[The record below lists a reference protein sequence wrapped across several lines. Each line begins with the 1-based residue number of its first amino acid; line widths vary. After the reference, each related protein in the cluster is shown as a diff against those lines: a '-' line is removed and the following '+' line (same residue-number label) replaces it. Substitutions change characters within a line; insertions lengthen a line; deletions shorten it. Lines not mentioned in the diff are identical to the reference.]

1 MEAYRRGLNQV
12 SAVAERHREL
22 ATVVSRASRWT
33 GSFRVVTDAVADDG
47 SPLYTYPLRRHA
59 DELERIE
66 QALLR
71 AGHEWI
77 QSLGDA
83 KAAAGLLTP
92 APPPPLTGLSCS
104 LIPASLVGYRPHYG
118 EGGGYVLALRPDGR
132 HFANSR
138 DAWAAEIADAAYFL
152 SAAEIRTDGLAR
164 YHTGVTSLLDHAY
177 LSVRE
182 GYADAVAA
190 TYGPAW
196 IKFGPRPNGGLML
209 WMKALIDVGFDA
221 SECELVLRGLETAFP
236 EAVAR
241 CRAAADFWMLDSI
254 R

>member
-1 MEAYRRGLNQV
+1 MG
-12 SAVAERHREL
+12 
-22 ATVVSRASRWT
+22 

-118 EGGGYVLALRPDGR
+118 EGGGYVLALRPDWR

-138 DAWAAEIADAAYFL
+138 DAWAAEIADAAHFL
-152 SAAEIRTDGLAR
+152 TGAGIRTDGLPR
-164 YHTGVTSLLDHAY
+164 YHAGATSLLDARLPFGTARLRRCCGGH
-177 LSVRE
+177 VRPRVDQARAKAKWWTHDVDE
-182 GYADAVAA
+182 GAD
-190 TYGPAW
+190 
-196 IKFGPRPNGGLML
+196 
-209 WMKALIDVGFDA
+209 
-221 SECELVLRGLETAFP
+221 
-236 EAVAR
+236 
-241 CRAAADFWMLDSI
+241 
-254 R
+254 